1 MGAASD
7 TDRDGDLGAELAQLR
22 AELAEQ
28 REQQQAFLRAI
39 SHDLRSPVRHI
50 VSYGQLVR
58 ELVQD
63 SNADPSAVQYLD
75 TITQSARHL
84 GQMIDGL
91 IALARIGAAELHVQ
105 PVPLADVLSEVVSQ
119 AKAACGERAV
129 QWQWPEA
136 QDLPRVQADLA
147 QLRDLLR
154 LLLDNAVKFTRRQ
167 PEARIAIDVQSQGP
181 QVQLTL
187 QDNGAGFRPEHADQL
202 FGVFQRLHTVR
213 DFEGLGLGLAM
224 ARRMVDRLGGE
235 LALQGQHGQGCTV
248 TLRLPAA

>member
-1 MGAASD
+1 MGGAAD
-7 TDRDGDLGAELAQLR
+7 ADRDAELTRLR

-28 REQQQAFLRAI
+28 REQHQAFLRAI

-58 ELVQD
+58 ELVHE

-105 PVPLADVLSEVVSQ
+105 TLSLADLLSDAVTQ
-119 AKAACGERAV
+119 AQAACGGREV
-129 QWQWPEA
+129 QWQLPEA
-136 QDLPRVQADLA
+136 QELPLVQADMA

-167 PEARIAIDVQSQGP
+167 PEACIAIGVVREGP
-181 QVQLTL
+181 QVCVTL
-187 QDNGAGFRPEHADQL
+187 QDNGAGFRPEHASQL

-224 ARRMVDRLGGE
+224 ARRIVERLGGD
-235 LALQGQHGQGCTV
+235 LALEGQHGQGCTV

>member
-1 MGAASD
+1 MAGAAD
-7 TDRDGDLGAELAQLR
+7 ADREAELSQLR

-91 IALARIGAAELHVQ
+91 IALARIGAAELHLQ
-105 PVPLADVLSEVVSQ
+105 PLSLADVLEDAVTQ
-119 AKAACGERAV
+119 ARAACGERVV
-129 QWQWPEA
+129 QWQWPQG

-167 PEARIAIDVQSQGP
+167 PEARIAIGVESRGQL
-181 QVQLTL
+181 VQLTL

-224 ARRMVDRLGGE
+224 ARRIVERLGGE
-235 LALQGQHGQGCTV
+235 LSLQGRQGEGCIV

>member
-1 MGAASD
+1 MGEAGD
-7 TDRDGDLGAELAQLR
+7 TDRDAELARLR

-58 ELVQD
+58 ELVQE

-105 PVPLADVLSEVVSQ
+105 PLPLA
-119 AKAACGERAV
+119 
-129 QWQWPEA
+129 
-136 QDLPRVQADLA
+136 
-147 QLRDLLR
+147 
-154 LLLDNAVKFTRRQ
+154 
-167 PEARIAIDVQSQGP
+167 
-181 QVQLTL
+181 
-187 QDNGAGFRPEHADQL
+187 
-202 FGVFQRLHTVR
+202 
-213 DFEGLGLGLAM
+213 
-224 ARRMVDRLGGE
+224 
-235 LALQGQHGQGCTV
+235 
-248 TLRLPAA
+248 

>member
-1 MGAASD
+1 MGEAGD
-7 TDRDGDLGAELAQLR
+7 TDRDTDRDVELARLR

-58 ELVQD
+58 ELVQE

-105 PVPLADVLSEVVSQ
+105 PLPLADVLSDAVTQ
-119 AKAACGERAV
+119 ARAACGERVV
-129 QWQWPEA
+129 QWQLPEA
-136 QDLPRVQADLA
+136 QGLPRVQADLA

-167 PEARIAIDVQSQGP
+167 PEARIAIAVVHQGER
-181 QVQLTL
+181 VQLTL

-224 ARRMVDRLGGE
+224 ARRIVERLGGE
-235 LALQGQHGQGCTV
+235 LSLQGQHGQGCTV
-248 TLRLPAA
+248 TLSLPAA